1 MTKSPSGSA
10 SKSRDRLLSVLLN
23 PLPQRVERAIPEC
36 VDDGRFA
43 NLPRR
48 RPVAD

>member
-23 PLPQRVERAIPEC
+23 PLPQRVERAIPE
-36 VDDGRFA
+36 
-43 NLPRR
+43 
-48 RPVAD
+48 

>member
-23 PLPQRVERAIPEC
+23 PSRSASSALSRSESTMAGSRTCRA
-36 VDDGRFA
+36 
-43 NLPRR
+43 
-48 RPVAD
+48 ADR